1 MFWEK
6 INSLIVSVGYE
17 IDQAY
22 NEPFRVSSTLNTS
35 FFFFLR
41 YEAFGG
47 AGDGKSLHSVTFTP
61 GQRVTLA

>member
-1 MFWEK
+1 MK
-6 INSLIVSVGYE
+6 LIKHIMSHLSLTYFKYI
-17 IDQAY
+17 
-22 NEPFRVSSTLNTS
+22 FL
-35 FFFFLR
+35 FFLR